1 MPVGIELKS
10 EQKLEDMV
18 DILASLHKYIPTV
31 TTTKTVTLPEET
43 SEIIWDDFFQILLG
57 GYTCTCMRALYVCT

>member
-18 DILASLHKYIPTV
+18 DILASLHKYIPMV

-43 SEIIWDDFFQILLG
+43 SEITCDDFFHIPLG
-57 GYTCTCMRALYVCT
+57 GYTCTCM